1 MCVLGDVAERFDS
14 EAPLLHAPAHN
25 PNGNT
30 PMVDVSGGGGGGG
43 GAAAGVGGAQAHF
56 DLDGPG
62 RWEGGGGGA
71 MTALAA
77 GPSEDGRTARE
88 RLRHGGKAVVAAA
101 RMRR

>member
-62 RWEGGGGGA
+62 RWEGGGV
-71 MTALAA
+71 
-77 GPSEDGRTARE
+77 AR
-88 RLRHGGKAVVAAA
+88 
-101 RMRR
+101 